1 MPLGA
6 YPQQSYGASSSP
18 SSADPIASSAATPVP
33 HLVRGVNYN
42 FPAVRTLLPRHFDAA
57 LQEIS
62 ASISEDMSSLG
73 AIKKFDEQ
81 FGDKKGKKGDG
92 EGKE

>member
-1 MPLGA
+1 MP
-6 YPQQSYGASSSP
+6 
-18 SSADPIASSAATPVP
+18 TP

-42 FPAVRTLLPRHFDAA
+42 FPAVRTLMPRHFDAA

-62 ASISEDMSSLG
+62 ASISEDMSSLS

-81 FGDKKGKKGDG
+81 FGDKKGKKGKKGFGFG
-92 EGKE
+92 ENMEKRDENAARVRG